1 MENSIVSTLPVIPI
15 KRSVLFPGVMLP
27 ITVGRSRS
35 VAALDAALKT
45 EEILSTIG
53 FMLCPS

>member
-1 MENSIVSTLPVIPI
+1 MKENSIVSTLPVIPI

-45 EEILSTIG
+45 EEKTVVVVA
-53 FMLCPS
+53 